1 MAELWFFTKERRPLV
16 DLLCMLY
23 GLSSWLAITG
33 LWMELP
39 LLVHALPEG
48 WALSASLSL
57 AIQLGNVGPLLYGV
71 SRFVWPRIW
80 TGPRGLSVANHA
92 QLCIGLAACVALV
105 CAWKVTA
112 SILGRETSLVLLIA
126 AFALSIVDCTSSVVY
141 LPFVGRFREVYMTSY
156 LVGEGLGGV
165 VPSLVALAQGLDEP
179 ECVNETRSS
188 VNKVAVNS
196 SEVEDRVVAVL
207 RVGATNFDPEVF
219 FGVLLL
225 LVVLSYAAFVLLDNC
240 KSFQTE
246 WQEDFVRDV
255 TRRRQLYPAAPEAVP
270 LDAVPVAEEK
280 KEVLCKR
287 YAEAPLTQDDGEVSF
302 KRSNSKQGYY
312 ITLLAIQTWA
322 SLLTFG
328 FLPAIQSYSCLP
340 YGPRALHLSVSLCGV
355 AYPVAC
361 ALAMFVALRRTRH
374 LCAQTLLGTL
384 GAAYITLT
392 AATSPNSPLV
402 DTDAGAFLVVC
413 CWVCTFLVLSYA
425 KTMVTLILT
434 SHGENALFWVGACTQ
449 IGALAGSLIPYILV
463 NMDIFAERDH
473 CALAN

>member
-402 DTDAGAFLVVC
+402 DTDAGAFLV
-413 CWVCTFLVLSYA
+413 WTFSQIPPRHQAAAQSTLGKRSPTAPRSRLSVRLSDCA
-425 KTMVTLILT
+425 RPPERLSQPSRHHRCFFIFLLCL
-434 SHGENALFWVGACTQ
+434 LFLCMA
-449 IGALAGSLIPYILV
+449 
-463 NMDIFAERDH
+463 
-473 CALAN
+473 

>member
-1 MAELWFFTKERRPLV
+1 
-16 DLLCMLY
+16 MLY

-57 AIQLGNVGPLLYGV
+57 AIQMGNVGPFLYGLG
-71 SRFVWPRIW
+71 RFFWTRAL
-80 TGPRGLSVANHA
+80 TGPRALSVANHV
-92 QLCIGLAACVALV
+92 QLCIGLAACVVLI

-112 SILGRETSLVLLIA
+112 IVLDRETSLVLLIA

-179 ECVNETRSS
+179 ECVNQTVTSRNEG
-188 VNKVAVNS
+188 VNDS
-196 SEVEDRVVAVL
+196 DDTEERVVRVL
-207 RVGATNFDPEVF
+207 RVGATNFDPEGF

-225 LVVLSYAAFVLLDNC
+225 LVVLSYVAFVLLDNC
-240 KSFQTE
+240 KSFETE
-246 WQEDFVRDV
+246 WQEDFRHQV
-255 TRRRQLYPAAPEAVP
+255 TRHRHVLSATREAVHLNSLP
-270 LDAVPVAEEK
+270 ST
-280 KEVLCKR
+280 KETK
-287 YAEAPLTQDDGEVSF
+287 
-302 KRSNSKQGYY
+302 
-312 ITLLAIQTWA
+312 TWA

-340 YGPRALHLSVSLCGV
+340 YGPRALHLSVTLCGV
-355 AYPVAC
+355 AYPAAC
-361 ALAMFVALRRTRH
+361 ALAMFVALRRLRH
-374 LCAQTLLGTL
+374 IWAQTLLGTL
-384 GAAYITLT
+384 GACYITLT

-402 DTDAGAFLVVC
+402 DTDAGAFLVVF
-413 CWVCTFLVLSYA
+413 CWVCTFLLLSYA
-425 KTMVTLILT
+425 KTMVTLLLT

-449 IGALAGSLIPYILV
+449 AGALVGSLVPYVLV
-463 NMDIFAERDH
+463 NLGVFVERDH
-473 CALAN
+473 CALSN